1 MYEIFEKLMNERGV
15 SAYKVSVAT
24 GVAQSTLSDWKN
36 GKTNPK
42 IDKMQ
47 KIADFFNVPV
57 EYLMTGKWDEKKSES
72 GKKYYFNDET
82 AQMAQSLFEQK
93 DLRMLFDAAQN
104 CKPEDLKMAA
114 DLLKRLKETNVD
126 G

>member
-15 SAYKVSVAT
+15 SAYKVSTAT
-24 GVAQSTLSDWKN
+24 GVAQSTLSDCKN
-36 GKTNPK
+36 GKTTPK

-47 KIADFFNVPV
+47 KIADFFEVSL
-57 EYLMTGKWDEKKSES
+57 EYLMTGKWDEKESAS

-93 DLRMLFDAAQN
+93 DLRMLFDAAQD

-114 DLLKRLKETNVD
+114 DLLKRLKETNPD